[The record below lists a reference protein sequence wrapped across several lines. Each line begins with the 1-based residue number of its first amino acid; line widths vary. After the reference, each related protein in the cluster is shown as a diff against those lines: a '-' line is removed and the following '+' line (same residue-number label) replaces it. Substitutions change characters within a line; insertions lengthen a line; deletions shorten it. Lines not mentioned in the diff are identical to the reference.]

1 MNAEMHA
8 PASQTRLGI
17 AILHHAV
24 FLQLAAGHGAMLMDL
39 MMVLV
44 ELVLPHAELE
54 TNQEAAMMG
63 VGPAGMKHKAAI
75 LQNAV
80 FLQLAVGHGAMLM
93 HLMMAWEEHVLLH
106 AELETNQ
113 ESAMMGVG
121 PAGMKHKAAIL
132 HHAVSQSM
140 VDGATGADGA
150 MLMDLMMV
158 LVELVLPH
166 AELDNRQGQ

>member
-80 FLQLAVGHGAMLM
+80 
-93 HLMMAWEEHVLLH
+93 
-106 AELETNQ
+106 
-113 ESAMMGVG
+113 
-121 PAGMKHKAAIL
+121 
-132 HHAVSQSM
+132 SQSM

-150 MLMDLMMV
+150 MLMDLMMA